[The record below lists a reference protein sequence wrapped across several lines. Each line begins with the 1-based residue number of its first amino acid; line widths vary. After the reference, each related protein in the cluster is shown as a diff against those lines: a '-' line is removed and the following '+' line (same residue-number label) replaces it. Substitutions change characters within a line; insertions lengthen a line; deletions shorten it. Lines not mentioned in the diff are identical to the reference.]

1 MKYFTMLSD
10 ISATGNFYFRK
21 EDLYCIQILLP
32 SLEWELMQSI
42 HTYTQKYNSGHDL
55 AYHHVLK

>member
-1 MKYFTMLSD
+1 MLSD